1 VKQPLQ
7 AADARPGEAPMVAD
21 PTSFPPSAKK
31 TAHPHLCDVRCYGF
45 TLLEVLVALAILGM
59 AVTIVFQLFSANLKT
74 LARSEGYVSAVVR
87 AQERMQQ
94 VLDDTKLAEG
104 SWSEKTSEGYQI
116 DVNVT
121 EALSER
127 TQALPVRLFEV
138 ALTIRWQSYAR
149 EKSMTF
155 RTLKMVTSKV

>member
-1 VKQPLQ
+1 MM
-7 AADARPGEAPMVAD
+7 ADH
-21 PTSFPPSAKK
+21 TSFPASAEK
-31 TAHPHLCDVRCYGF
+31 TAHPHLCVVRCSGF

-59 AVTIVFQLFSANLKT
+59 AVTIVFQLFSANLRT

-116 DVNVT
+116 DVSVT

-127 TQALPVRLFEV
+127 TQALPVRLLEV
-138 ALTIRWQSYAR
+138 ALTIRWQSYTR

-155 RTLKMVTSKV
+155 RTLKMVTGKV